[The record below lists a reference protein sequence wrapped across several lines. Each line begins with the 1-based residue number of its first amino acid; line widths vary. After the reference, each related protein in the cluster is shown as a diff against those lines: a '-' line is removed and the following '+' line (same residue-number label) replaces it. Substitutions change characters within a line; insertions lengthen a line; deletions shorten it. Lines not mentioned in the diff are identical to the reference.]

1 MPTGTKIA
9 VIVLV
14 VLLGAAGLY
23 YAFVPPAPTPKSD
36 SLKSS
41 STGTTSTFG
50 STTGTGSM
58 GTVPNSTGTLGAP
71 STLPPAGTGASASG
85 LTPNG
90 SPTTDGLEA
99 LANRQRQL
107 SGSGTNPTTGT
118 LAGNTNGLGTNPGTN
133 PAANPGANPG
143 TGTGVAPTTTSPTG
157 AATTSS
163 TGTTDGGQTGAP
175 AGAVTSRGFNNGF
188 KSSTTGQNSSGA
200 GLGSPTT
207 PGSGSNTTTTTPSN
221 PTGSNTSTPAG
232 NTTVAT
238 GGEQTHVVK
247 KGETMESIAKTYYG
261 SGTKWQV
268 IAKANPQV
276 EPQSMRIGAK
286 LRIPAAGAAVGAET
300 TVASRGSAGST
311 GSNSSSNATAST
323 SGGNHV
329 VAKGETLSSIARR
342 YYGDAKYWK
351 SILKANPKVN
361 ADSLAVGTKLV
372 IPSKT
377 TVVSGGN
384 VERKTDQ

>member
-41 STGTTSTFG
+41 STGTTSTLG
-50 STTGTGSM
+50 SATGTGSM

-85 LTPNG
+85 LSPNGGTTSG

-107 SGSGTNPTTGT
+107 SGSGTNPATGT
-118 LAGNTNGLGTNPGTN
+118 LAGNTNGLGTNPGAN
-133 PAANPGANPG
+133 PASNPG
-143 TGTGVAPTTTSPTG
+143 TGVNPTTTTTTG
-157 AATTSS
+157 TATTPSN
-163 TGTTDGGQTGAP
+163 GTTDGGQTGAP

-207 PGSGSNTTTTTPSN
+207 PGSGSNATTTTPSN
-221 PTGSNTSTPAG
+221 PAGSNTSTPAG

-261 SGTKWQV
+261 SGAKWQV